1 MGLTRWLRNQWDRT
15 AAVVSAVASGV
26 AMLMGWRGVSRVSL
40 PSEQI
45 PYLASAAM
53 FGLFAL
59 GIAAT
64 LWLSADLRDEW
75 RKLDEI
81 HHAIDRESNER
92 SGGLLRRPE
101 PTDGD
106 RRLIED
112 QPQESALVP
121 ARASQSVS
129 SG

>member
-1 MGLTRWLRNQWDRT
+1 MGLSRWLRNQWDRT
-15 AAVVSAVASGV
+15 AAIVSAVASGV
-26 AMLMGWRGVSRVSL
+26 AMLLGWRGVSRVSL

-75 RKLDEI
+75 RKLDDI
-81 HHAIDRESNER
+81 HHAIERESGER
-92 SGGLLRRPE
+92 LEERAQRPGNL
-101 PTDGD
+101 PAP
-106 RRLIED
+106 L
-112 QPQESALVP
+112 ESARIP
-121 ARASQSVS
+121 ARASQAVS
-129 SG
+129 PG

>member
-15 AAVVSAVASGV
+15 AAVISVVVSGV
-26 AMLMGWRGVSRVSL
+26 AILLGWRGVSRVSL

-75 RKLDEI
+75 RKLDDI
-81 HHAIDRESNER
+81 HHAIDRERNE
-92 SGGLLRRPE
+92 GFGEQGQRPNSA
-101 PTDGD
+101 DAGS
-106 RRLIED
+106 RQSRD
-112 QPQESALVP
+112 QPLESARIP
-121 ARASQSVS
+121 ARASHAVRP
-129 SG
+129 G